1 MVGDIVMGAIMAG
14 FRKWM
19 PALPTYNTQ
28 STTPASTPQPALR
41 IALIGYR
48 SHPHVGGQG
57 IYIKQLACALHA
69 LGHQVTV
76 ISGPPY
82 PALPDE
88 ITLIKLPSLN
98 LYEVP
103 NHVTALRFKH
113 LSSLADT
120 YEWWSML
127 TGGFAEPYCFG
138 RRLKAFLKK
147 HPSRFDIVHDNQSLC
162 TALLKLKL
170 PTVAT
175 VHHPITRDKEHAIAQ
190 ASNWLHRWGARRW
203 YSFLTMQAR
212 VTRKLS
218 HVVTVSQASREDIA
232 ACFGRPVAKT
242 QVIFNGINTA
252 LFKPLDGVEKQPN
265 TLLAT
270 CSSDQPLKGFK
281 VLLNAYAELLKKHPD
296 LQLTVIGKLQT
307 NGESE
312 KHLHHLKLQ
321 NRVLFRSGLSDDEM
335 VAAYNAATVFIC
347 PSLYEGFGLPAA
359 EAMSCGTAVIV
370 SDGGA
375 LPEVVG
381 NAGLVVPAG
390 DSLALARAAGQLL
403 QDDDHRQDLEKRGR
417 ERACSVLSWGK
428 VAEDYVELYRQAIA
442 QRQISRPTRASA
454 VCNPNACKPSASVTE
469 PS

>member
-1 MVGDIVMGAIMAG
+1 
-14 FRKWM
+14 M
-19 PALPTYNTQ
+19 PALPTSNTQ
-28 STTPASTPQPALR
+28 STTAVSASPPALR

-88 ITLIKLPSLN
+88 ITLIELPSLN

-113 LSSLADT
+113 LSSIADT

-138 RRLKAFLKK
+138 RRLKAFLKNQ
-147 HPSRFDIVHDNQSLC
+147 PNRFDIVHDNQSLC

-175 VHHPITRDKEHAIAQ
+175 VHHPITRDKEHAIAN

-203 YSFLTMQAR
+203 YSFLAMQAR
-212 VTRKLS
+212 VTRKLP
-218 HVVTVSQASREDIA
+218 HVITVSQASREDIA
-232 ACFGRPVAKT
+232 TCFGRPVAQT

-252 LFKPLDGVEKQPN
+252 LFKPLGHIEKQPN

-281 VLLNAYAELLKKHPD
+281 VLLSAYAELLKKHPT
-296 LQLTVIGKLQT
+296 LQLTVIGKLQA

-321 NRVLFRSGLSDDEM
+321 NRVIFRSGLTDDEM
-335 VAAYNAATVFIC
+335 VEAYNAATVFVC

-370 SDGGA
+370 TDGGA

-381 NAGLVVPAG
+381 NAGVVVPAG
-390 DSLALARAAGQLL
+390 DSQALARAAHQLL
-403 QDDDHRQDLEKRGR
+403 QDSNLRQNLEQRGR

-442 QRQISRPTRASA
+442 QHKSTKPTRGLATGQ
-454 VCNPNACKPSASVTE
+454 PSAGVSLTE